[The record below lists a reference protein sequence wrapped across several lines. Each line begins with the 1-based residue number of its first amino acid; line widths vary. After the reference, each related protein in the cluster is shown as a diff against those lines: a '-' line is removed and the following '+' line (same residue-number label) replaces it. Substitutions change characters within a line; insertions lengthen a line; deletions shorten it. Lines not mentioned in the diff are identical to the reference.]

1 MYRFTNYIGAVVVA
15 LAGTVAVSSVQAQMP
30 ATRPAAPSMSGHEG
44 ADIAQALVNFITTV
58 NRDEIALGKLA
69 LSKASRADVKAYAQ
83 KMIDDHTN
91 AMTAWAQKV
100 PAQSLTIPD
109 SVPTAPK
116 SAQAMAGSAAM
127 ANGISEV
134 RDTSTKSKGGVAP
147 AALHSANLKTM
158 AELNELSGAAFDAK
172 YLDAQVE
179 GHAAVLKELTLRPI
193 TYTDLQTLLTTFRT
207 TVENHEIAAKKLK
220 GMP

>member
-1 MYRFTNYIGAVVVA
+1 MYRFIKHTRAVVVA
-15 LAGTVAVSSVQAQMP
+15 LAGLVFVSQTGAQTPMP
-30 ATRPAAPSMSGHEG
+30 KANTMSGHEG
-44 ADIAQALVNFITTV
+44 ADSAQLLVNFITTV

-69 LSKASRADVKAYAQ
+69 LAKASRADVKAYAQ

-109 SVPTAPK
+109 SAQTATKP
-116 SAQAMAGSAAM
+116 AQAMAGTAAM
-127 ANGISEV
+127 ADGISEV
-134 RDTSTKSKGGVAP
+134 RDTSTKARGGVAP
-147 AALHSANLKTM
+147 AAMHNANLKTM
-158 AELNELSGAAFDAK
+158 DELKQLSGAAFDAK
-172 YLDAQVE
+172 YLDAQIE